1 MVKSMT
7 TGSPARLI
15 FLFTIPLLIGNLF
28 QQLYNMADT
37 FIVGR
42 ILGVNALAAVGC
54 TGSLM
59 FFIIGFT
66 QGLSAGFS
74 IITAQRFGAQDD
86 HGVRRSFAASLLLGG
101 IISIVVTIASVAG
114 AGWLLKL
121 LQTPPEILPDAT
133 SYLVVVF
140 AGIPT
145 TMLFN
150 VLSNALRALGDS
162 KTPLIF
168 LVIACLF
175 NIVLDVVL
183 ILYTPLGVAGAGV
196 ATVVAQLLSGLA
208 CVWYIFKRF
217 PSLRLSTEDWKL
229 TSKDISDHLRMGLPT
244 GFQSSIIAIGSLML
258 QFALNGLGSVS
269 VAAFTAASKLESLG
283 SLPLV
288 SFGLATSTFVA
299 QNYGAGK
306 VHRIQTGVL
315 QASGMALAWSVFI
328 GTIFVVFGAPL
339 SGFFVGEQAEAIRLS
354 AIYLKVTGLS
364 IWILGLLF
372 VFRYTLQG
380 LGQSFVPTFAGV
392 MELVMRGIGSVVLV
406 GAFGFTGACLC
417 NTAAWTGSAVPLVIA
432 FFITMR
438 RLVFSHPEPEV
449 EAVVET
455 VTE

>member
-7 TGSPARLI
+7 SGSPAKLI

-59 FFIIGFT
+59 FLIIGFT

-86 HGVRRSFAASLLLGG
+86 EGVRRSFAASLILGG
-101 IISIVVTIASVAG
+101 IISVVVTVFSVIG
-114 AGWLLKL
+114 AHSLLTI
-121 LQTPPEILPDAT
+121 LQTPPEILTDAT
-133 SYLVVVF
+133 RYLVIVF
-140 AGIPT
+140 AGIPA

-150 VLSNALRALGDS
+150 IVSNALRALGDS

-168 LVIACLF
+168 LTVGCIF
-175 NIVLDVVL
+175 NVLLDIIL
-183 ILYTPLGVAGAGV
+183 IMFTPLGVAGAGI
-196 ATVVAQLLSGLA
+196 ATVTAQLFAGLA

-217 PSLRLSTEDWKL
+217 PALRLKGSDWHI
-229 TSKDISDHLRMGLPT
+229 SQKDISDHLGMGLPI
-244 GFQSSIIAIGSLML
+244 GFQSSIIAIGTLMV

-269 VAAFTAASKLESLG
+269 VAAFTAANKLEGLG
-283 SLPLV
+283 SLPLI

-299 QNYGAGK
+299 QNYGANQ
-306 VHRIQTGVL
+306 VHRIKIGVL
-315 QASGMALAWSVFI
+315 QASGMALAWSFFMGAIFIFFGRPLSALFI
-328 GTIFVVFGAPL
+328 GDQP
-339 SGFFVGEQAEAIRLS
+339 EAIELS
-354 AIYLKVTGLS
+354 YIYLIVTGLS
-364 IWILGLLF
+364 LWILGLLF

-380 LGQSFVPTFAGV
+380 LGQSFIPTFAGV
-392 MELVMRGIGSVVLV
+392 MELVMRGVGSVVLV
-406 GAFGFTGACLC
+406 SAFGFTGACLC
-417 NTAAWTGSAVPLVIA
+417 NTASWVGSAVPLVIA

-438 RLVFSHPEPEV
+438 RLTLTHLEKKNGLNE
-449 EAVVET
+449 
-455 VTE
+455 